1 MDVLEADLIV
11 LMSAL
16 CRLAARRQA
25 GTDADLYVKAGK
37 KLASDILMKVLQLPP
52 PHVSVYAVFCRCTA
66 RTVVMWCPSGVHL
79 GYLQSTLWS
88 MWLAELS

>member
-1 MDVLEADLIV
+1 MPRVDVLEADLIV

-37 KLASDILMKVLQLPP
+37 KLASDILMKVLHPP
-52 PHVSVYAVFCRCTA
+52 P
-66 RTVVMWCPSGVHL
+66 P
-79 GYLQSTLWS
+79 
-88 MWLAELS
+88 

>member
-1 MDVLEADLIV
+1 MSLFGHVLLTAELSTRHAINYLRLFSQGAPARVPRVDVLEADLIV

-37 KLASDILMKVLQLPP
+37 KLASDILMKVLHASTQ
-52 PHVSVYAVFCRCTA
+52 TA
-66 RTVVMWCPSGVHL
+66 RAAL
-79 GYLQSTLWS
+79 
-88 MWLAELS
+88 